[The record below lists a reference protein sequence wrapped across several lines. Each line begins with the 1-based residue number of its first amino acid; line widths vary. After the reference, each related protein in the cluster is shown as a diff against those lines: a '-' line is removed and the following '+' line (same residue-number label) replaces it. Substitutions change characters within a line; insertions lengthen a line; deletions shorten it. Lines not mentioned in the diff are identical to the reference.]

1 VSDREAI
8 LRVARAVRHAVA
20 TRHADSEQ
28 ALNSYD
34 EELHDR
40 IDQAIEFLR
49 VIQRVDE
56 EYEQEVTETLGE
68 YRNAFEREWGSRE
81 A

>member
-20 TRHADSEQ
+20 TRHANSKR
-28 ALNSYD
+28 ALEAYD
-34 EELHDR
+34 GEVHDR

-56 EYEQEVTETLGE
+56 GYERDVTEALCE
-68 YRNAFEREWGSRE
+68 YRKGFEREWGRR
-81 A
+81 